1 MATALALAP
10 TSSSPAPAKEA
21 MTKLD
26 AQLTCSVCLDRY
38 VDPRVLTCHHSFC
51 KDCIG
56 LIPQEREQG
65 KLVVKCPCCR
75 EPTQLSEKGTSTLPV
90 AFHINNLLEIDEMFK
105 KIPAREPHTGQMCTK
120 HDRSLDLFCETCD
133 EFICF
138 ICGKDSHQQHQ
149 YDCAGKVFE
158 KNVCE
163 IKSCLKPVNDQILE
177 VAETISLFDV
187 VDKMIQDQSE
197 IVKENIIQTMKKI
210 ANELERRK
218 ENLLQQVDR
227 ATLQKIQ
234 LNSLKR
240 DEVKKVL
247 AELHK
252 CNELVVEELKSR
264 SPYQLQSVKKSLVQL
279 ISDTRMKVKM
289 NELQPDQEPDTRF
302 ALDEVAYSLGNVVSS
317 LNCQAACDI
326 VSVNVPSQAFAG
338 PGQVTCIPVMIPI
351 SISPEQVTTDF
362 FSLDNPCQE
371 QVLHPPVVQI
381 DDGHFVICLQPSVT
395 GLHEFNVDI
404 NGFPVKGSPFKIPIL
419 PSAEMREQGL
429 DVVASGLKCPY
440 NSVVTADS
448 QYIVIVEQDGDQVT
462 ILTTSAGQVVRQFGS
477 RGQGPGYFTNPH
489 SVVVSS
495 SNHIFVADLHSIQKF
510 MFSGSH
516 VATVSQSVRGLAFHP
531 SGRLL
536 AIAKSHTI
544 KVFNLELSHSHSF
557 GDSGQLVDACDLA
570 VDTKG
575 MVYVVTI
582 KHGIHKFS
590 SDLKQHVASI
600 EIKDQLNFCLM
611 GICIDAYDNIYV
623 TDVGDNEKPV
633 IMLNTEGE
641 LMARFGNRRHQFH
654 GITVNKMGDLFV
666 CYFSAGELLV
676 YRA

>member
-1 MATALALAP
+1 MATALAP
-10 TSSSPAPAKEA
+10 TSSSPAISVPAKEV

-51 KDCIG
+51 KDCIN
-56 LIPQEREQG
+56 LIPQERVQG
-65 KLVVKCPCCR
+65 RLVVKCPCCR
-75 EPTQLSEKGTSTLPV
+75 EHTQLSDKGASTLPV

-177 VAETISLFDV
+177 VAETISLFGV

-197 IVKENIIQTMKKI
+197 IVKEDIIQTVQKI
-210 ANELERRK
+210 ANELERHK

-279 ISDTRMKVKM
+279 ISDTHMKVKM

-302 ALDEVAYSLGNVVSS
+302 VLDEVAYSLGNVVST
-317 LNCQAACDI
+317 LKCQAACD
-326 VSVNVPSQAFAG
+326 VNVPSQAFAG
-338 PGQVTCIPVMIPI
+338 PGQVTCVPVMIPM
-351 SISPEQVTTDF
+351 SILPEQVTTDF
-362 FSLDNPCQE
+362 LSLDNPCQLQE
-371 QVLHPPVVQI
+371 QVLHPPVVQV
-381 DDGHFVICLQPSVT
+381 DDGHFVACLQPSVT
-395 GLHEFNVDI
+395 GLHKLSVGI
-404 NGFPVKGSPFKIPIL
+404 NGIPIKGSPFTIPVL

-429 DVVASGLKCPY
+429 KLVAKDLKCPY
-440 NSVVTADS
+440 NSVLTEDG
-448 QYIVIVEQDGDQVT
+448 QHIVVVEMEGNRVT
-462 ILTTSAGQVVRQFGS
+462 ILTTTGQVVR
-477 RGQGPGYFTNPH
+477 
-489 SVVVSS
+489 
-495 SNHIFVADLHSIQKF
+495 
-510 MFSGSH
+510 
-516 VATVSQSVRGLAFHP
+516 
-531 SGRLL
+531 
-536 AIAKSHTI
+536 
-544 KVFNLELSHSHSF
+544 
-557 GDSGQLVDACDLA
+557 
-570 VDTKG
+570 
-575 MVYVVTI
+575 
-582 KHGIHKFS
+582 
-590 SDLKQHVASI
+590 
-600 EIKDQLNFCLM
+600 
-611 GICIDAYDNIYV
+611 
-623 TDVGDNEKPV
+623 
-633 IMLNTEGE
+633 
-641 LMARFGNRRHQFH
+641 
-654 GITVNKMGDLFV
+654 
-666 CYFSAGELLV
+666 
-676 YRA
+676 